1 MLVPEPLEDGAGLHP
16 LLPIAPDHGLER
28 RRLVPLTRQGRW
40 RQACLEP
47 AVEFLGAHQRPG
59 EEILGLSQ
67 LAVLTHGLA
76 GDPEVAGDRPVG
88 LAGAQPAHEFA
99 YVECHQS
106 PSCHGATLPGYKAS
120 KEGTP
125 CAGRTT
131 APCHP
136 VPPPVLRAPGP
147 TRAPGS
153 APPWLPPRESGWQ
166 PIGRKQMA
174 PYAAKSPGP
183 LSAKSVATYSAIA
196 DTPRRLPPTCPTCPR
211 PRGRGGEPGSR
222 PPGRAA
228 GDRGA

>member
-67 LAVLTHGLA
+67 LAVLAHGLA

-106 PSCHGATLPGYKAS
+106 PSCHGATLPGFKPPRKAPRVR
-120 KEGTP
+120 EGPPHPATP
-125 CAGRTT
+125 SRRRSFALR
-131 APCHP
+131 
-136 VPPPVLRAPGP
+136 VRLEPP
-147 TRAPGS
+147 T
-153 APPWLPPRESGWQ
+153 PPWLPPRESGWQ

-196 DTPRRLPPTCPTCPR
+196 DSVGP
-211 PRGRGGEPGSR
+211 
-222 PPGRAA
+222 
-228 GDRGA
+228 